1 MEIIILASGSKG
13 NAAYIKTKST
23 TLLIDAGI
31 SFRQLKLR
39 LESHNIELDRIDGV
53 LLTHEHSD
61 HTKGLF
67 QLVKQIHTPI
77 YTTKKT
83 YRKIKHTLP
92 IVHETLPIEAD
103 VPFMLQD
110 LIITPIST
118 SHDAVDSLGFVIQED
133 DKRLVYIT
141 DTGYIDEQ
149 VFHKISN
156 AEGYVLE
163 SNYDVALLFDSTRPH
178 YLKKRIDSIKGHLS
192 NDDAAYYLTRL
203 IGDRTKNIV
212 LAHPSEECNTEKHAR
227 DTLSDIF
234 NAYEL
239 SLDHCEVTVAKQH
252 QPTHII
258 KI

>member
-1 MEIIILASGSKG
+1 MEIILLASGSKG
-13 NAAYIKTKST
+13 NATYIKTKST

-39 LESHNIELDRIDGV
+39 LLSHKIALDPIDGV

-67 QLVKQIHTPI
+67 QLIKQIHTPI
-77 YTTKKT
+77 YTSQKT
-83 YRKIKHTLP
+83 YRKIKDTLP
-92 IVHETLPIEAD
+92 TPHQSIPVEPD
-103 VPFMLQD
+103 VPFMFKD
-110 LIITPIST
+110 LIITPLST
-118 SHDAVDSLGFVIQED
+118 SHDAVDSLGFIIQEQN
-133 DKRLVYIT
+133 KRLVYIT

-149 VFHKISN
+149 QFHKISN
-156 AEGYVLE
+156 ADAYVLE

-203 IGDRTKNIV
+203 IGDRTKSIV

-227 DTLSDIF
+227 DTLINIF
-234 NAYEL
+234 NAYAMT
-239 SLDHCEVTVAKQH
+239 LDDCDITVAKQH
-252 QPTHII
+252 HPSHII